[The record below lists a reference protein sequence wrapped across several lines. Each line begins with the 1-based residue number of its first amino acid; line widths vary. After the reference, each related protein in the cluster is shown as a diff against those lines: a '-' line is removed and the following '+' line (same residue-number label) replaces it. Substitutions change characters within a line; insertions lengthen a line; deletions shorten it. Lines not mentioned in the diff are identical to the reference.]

1 MLPQIG
7 VCYVDTTVAQLS
19 RNLRPDLLVQHLGV
33 GHGYSK
39 FLGKVFMETVG
50 AAMETLYSGFYRAFR
65 AQQVPVASLSV
76 VVPFAVE
83 VHRMETAANL
93 PIGFLPELAIILLGR
108 DHAAAILYGR
118 GPLERTNL
126 GTVGDRN
133 GARPAPLGAILY
145 AHGAGFLGL
154 S

>member
-1 MLPQIG
+1 CCLPQIG

-39 FLGKVFMETVG
+39 FLGKVFMVG
-50 AAMETLYSGFYRAFR
+50 AAMLYSGFYRAFR

-83 VHRMETAANL
+83 VHRMAANL

-145 AHGAGFLGL
+145 A
-154 S
+154 